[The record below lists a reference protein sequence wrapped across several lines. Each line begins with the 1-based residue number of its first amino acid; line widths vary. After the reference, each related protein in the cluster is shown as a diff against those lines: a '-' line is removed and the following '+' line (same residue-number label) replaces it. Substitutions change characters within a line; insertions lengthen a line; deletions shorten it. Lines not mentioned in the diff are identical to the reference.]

1 MRLED
6 IEAKPFGMLV
16 HWLHT
21 QSLSDCV
28 KETDESTKL
37 LLLAKLWTLAGR
49 CLIPALQDLTS
60 NWVRGLV
67 VMCAGDEPR
76 FRDFIHYAYE
86 TKEENTALK
95 RIAADKLALQV
106 EMTVFGE
113 VLRDLPEGML
123 MDVTMA
129 LKRKVLPSAK
139 SMNDPAVYFL
149 EQSVEKVETV

>member
-1 MRLED
+1 
-6 IEAKPFGMLV
+6 
-16 HWLHT
+16 
-21 QSLSDCV
+21 
-28 KETDESTKL
+28 
-37 LLLAKLWTLAGR
+37 
-49 CLIPALQDLTS
+49 
-60 NWVRGLV
+60 
-67 VMCAGDEPR
+67 MCAGDEPR
-76 FRDFIHYAYE
+76 FRDFMYYAYK
-86 TKEENTALK
+86 TKEENTSLK

-129 LKRKVLPSAK
+129 LKRKVLPSTK